1 MYGYYEAPD
10 YMIDVRA
17 PKTRKVSNVVH
28 RRLYNGGTMCRDAW
42 KHEPRS
48 TYRDEE
54 VTCRVCLKYTPR

>member
-10 YMIDVRA
+10 YRIDVPA
-17 PKTRKVSNVVH
+17 NRKVSGVVH
-28 RRLYNGGTMCRDAW
+28 RKLYNGGTVCRDAW